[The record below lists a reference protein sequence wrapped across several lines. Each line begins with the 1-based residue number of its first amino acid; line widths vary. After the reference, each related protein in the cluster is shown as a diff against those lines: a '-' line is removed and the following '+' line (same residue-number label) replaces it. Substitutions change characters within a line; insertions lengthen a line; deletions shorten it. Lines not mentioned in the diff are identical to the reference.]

1 MTEFVDIV
9 NKIVAFAVGSP
20 VVAIVVQML
29 KKGLN
34 LKGIAIRWVAIGIGI
49 VASILFALTVTIPV
63 GTELWYHWVTYIG
76 AGIIAGITS
85 GKMWDLAK
93 DAATHVNER

>member
-34 LKGIAIRWVAIGIGI
+34 L
-49 VASILFALTVTIPV
+49 SILFALTVTIPV